1 MNTCSLFPFFLF
13 VFLSFCLFVFLSLSR
28 FPSFA
33 WNHHI
38 FCSPVTSPIPSAAAH
53 PVHEEP
59 DGDYLWVL
67 KGAHTVRVK
76 AEDRAAVLDGIDA
89 RVARYFS
96 GEEEAA
102 AEEAGDE
109 GEAEAEDDAEA
120 EGDAEAE
127 AEAEEAAPSGGGII
141 MLVHFLSS

>member
-1 MNTCSLFPFFLF
+1 M
-13 VFLSFCLFVFLSLSR
+13 
-28 FPSFA
+28 
-33 WNHHI
+33 
-38 FCSPVTSPIPSAAAH
+38 
-53 PVHEEP
+53 
-59 DGDYLWVL
+59 
-67 KGAHTVRVK
+67 RVK

-120 EGDAEAE
+120 EGDAEA
-127 AEAEEAAPSGGGII
+127 
-141 MLVHFLSS
+141 